1 MVKINSMKER
11 KDILCELMNTD
22 FKTVSMSSY
31 MLDNQIVLEQ
41 SNKDVGIMT
50 ILLADHYI
58 ENIEFQYNDRII
70 SINDMH
76 ITE

>member
-22 FKTVSMSSY
+22 FKCIIMSSHV
-31 MLDNQIVLEQ
+31 LDNQIILEQ

-50 ILLADHYI
+50 ILLADHLY
-58 ENIEFQYNDRII
+58 ENIEFQYNDHII
-70 SINDMH
+70 SINGMH
-76 ITE
+76 IT

>member
-50 ILLADHYI
+50 ILLADHLY

>member
-50 ILLADHYI
+50 I
-58 ENIEFQYNDRII
+58 F
-70 SINDMH
+70 
-76 ITE
+76 TC